1 MLYEILRNFIGTV
14 MKLNY
19 RDYIDKVS
27 NKSESIHTNYKIFS
41 ASIHAGCSFTGV
53 KILKG

>member
-27 NKSESIHTNYKIFS
+27 DKSESIHKNYKIFS
-41 ASIHAGCSFTGV
+41 ASMHAGCSFAGV
-53 KILKG
+53 KM

>member
-1 MLYEILRNFIGTV
+1 MLYEILGNFIGTV
-14 MKLNY
+14 MELNY
-19 RDYIDKVS
+19 RDYINKVS